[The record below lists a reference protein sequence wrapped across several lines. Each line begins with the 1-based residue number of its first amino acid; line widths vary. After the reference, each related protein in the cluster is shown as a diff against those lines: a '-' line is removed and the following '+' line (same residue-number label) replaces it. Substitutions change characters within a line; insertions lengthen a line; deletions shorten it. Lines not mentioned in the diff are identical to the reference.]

1 MGKEKSDLIFSEH
14 TYSVLVVSAGEKFN
28 NSLSKLLP
36 GNQYWP
42 LMFVKTVE
50 DARRIFFDKGFD
62 IVIINAPL
70 PDDFGSRFAAD
81 VCDRSEA
88 GVLLLVGG
96 EFYDEIFYKT
106 IDHGVMT
113 MAKPITESSL
123 RQALG
128 FICAS
133 SARIKRIMQKQ
144 DTVNDKIEEMRIVN
158 RAKWLLIDHAHMTE
172 PDAHRF
178 IEKKA
183 MDERCSKRTVAERI
197 ISQYESE

>member
-1 MGKEKSDLIFSEH
+1 MVFSDH
-14 TYSVLVVSAGEKFN
+14 TYSVLVVSSGEKFN
-28 NSLSKLLP
+28 NSIQKLLP
-36 GNQYWP
+36 SNQYWP

-50 DARRIFFDKGFD
+50 DARRIVFDKGFD

-70 PDDFGSRFAAD
+70 PDDFGSRFATD

-88 GVLLLVGG
+88 GVLLLVGN
-96 EFYDEIFYKT
+96 EFYDEVYYKA
-106 IDHGVMT
+106 IEHGVMT

-128 FICAS
+128 FICAAS
-133 SARIKRIMQKQ
+133 ERIKRIMQKQ

-158 RAKWLLIDHAHMTE
+158 KAKWLLINHAHMTE

-183 MDERCSKRTVAERI
+183 MDDRCSKRLVAEHI
-197 ISQYESE
+197 ISQYEEK